1 MSDQREPGGVA
12 DIASRGLEGALVV
25 VLAAMAIMVFGNVVL
40 RYGFASGITVS
51 EEISRLLFVWLTF
64 LGAVPVMRHG
74 GHLAVELFLP
84 WLPVSIQRL
93 CRILCN
99 LLMLACCAV
108 FGWGAWEQ
116 TQLNW
121 SNYAPVSGLPTALAY
136 AAAVISAIGIALLI
150 AGDLVRSFR
159 GPSRSQLTGATAPK
173 P

>member
-12 DIASRGLEGALVV
+12 NIGSRALEGALVG
-25 VLAAMAIMVFGNVVL
+25 VLAAMAVMVFGNVVL

-51 EEISRLLFVWLTF
+51 EELSRLLFVWLTF
-64 LGAVPVMRHG
+64 VGAIPVMRHA
-74 GHLAVELFLP
+74 GHLAVGLFLP
-84 WLPVSIQRL
+84 WLPAGIRRL
-93 CRILCN
+93 CRIVSN
-99 LLMLACCAV
+99 FLMLACCAV

-121 SNYAPVSGLPTALAY
+121 HNYAPVSGLPTAFAY
-136 AAAVISAIGIALLI
+136 AAAVISAIGLGLLI

-159 GPSRSQLTGATAPK
+159 DPDSSRPDGAAAPN

>member
-1 MSDQREPGGVA
+1 MTDQREPGGIA
-12 DIASRGLEGALVV
+12 DLGSRVLESVLVG

-64 LGAVPVMRHG
+64 IGAIPVMRHG
-74 GHLAVELFLP
+74 GHLAVELLLP

-136 AAAVISAIGIALLI
+136 AAAVISAIGLALLI
-150 AGDLVRSFR
+150 AADLVRTLR
-159 GPSRSQLTGATAPK
+159 TPGRPQPTGAAAPK

>member
-1 MSDQREPGGVA
+1 MTDQREPGGIA
-12 DIASRGLEGALVV
+12 DLGSRILESVLVG
-25 VLAAMAIMVFGNVVL
+25 VLAMMAIMVFGNVVL

-64 LGAVPVMRHG
+64 IGAIPVMRHG
-74 GHLAVELFLP
+74 GHLAVELLLP

-136 AAAVISAIGIALLI
+136 AAAVISAVGIGLLI

-159 GPSRSQLTGATAPK
+159 GGGGSQPAGAVAPK